1 MRDAPAVVSG
11 GRTTKGEEQTGRG
24 TGEGRRRRNLAF
36 AFFVCLEARLKE
48 RDDTVAMDD
57 IMLDEW
63 CGGSFIRPPTLSF
76 S

>member
-11 GRTTKGEEQTGRG
+11 GQTTKGEEQTGGGDRRG
-24 TGEGRRRRNLAF
+24 TKKEKSRICVL
-36 AFFVCLEARLKE
+36 CLEARLKE

-57 IMLDEW
+57 IVLDEC
-63 CGGSFIRPPTLSF
+63 CGGSFVCPPTPSF